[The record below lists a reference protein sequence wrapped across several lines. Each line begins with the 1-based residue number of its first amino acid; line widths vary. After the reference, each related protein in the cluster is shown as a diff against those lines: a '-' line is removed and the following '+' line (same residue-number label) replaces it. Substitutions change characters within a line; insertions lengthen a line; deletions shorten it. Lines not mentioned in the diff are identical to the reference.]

1 MKTKSNRKLLDQANA
16 AIKTNKDMDMDKAT
30 TSRFVVY
37 INGNR
42 IPMPKPFLVHVKGAQ
57 VPFDPALTEYWK
69 LQKAVRRVK

>member
-16 AIKTNKDMDMDKAT
+16 AIKTNKDMDKAT